1 MKALLEKVQPKDV
14 IALVG
19 LIGCIALMAA
29 GKNHIVTDIFA
40 GIIVVYVGIDIA
52 LIRKKG
58 G

>member
-1 MKALLEKVQPKDV
+1 MKKFLEKVQPKDV

-19 LIGCIALMAA
+19 LVGCIALMAL
-29 GKNHIVTDIFA
+29 GKNHVVTDIFA

-52 LIRKKG
+52 LIRRKG